1 MSVGGTGVVA
11 LKKALRKSVAA
22 TLAELPDAAVQRGSE
37 QVRRALARRLVS
49 SRHVSSRL
57 VR

>member
-1 MSVGGTGVVA
+1 MSVGSTGVVA

-37 QVRRALARRLVS
+37 QVRHALER
-49 SRHVSSRL
+49 SSRL
-57 VR
+57 ASSRLLLR